1 VLFAHYFLKKF
12 FSYNSNTK
20 YLDKYQYFQENHIRI
35 DCIMQDKKLNSIKK
49 STKAEFKALTIKMVI
64 LIAATRIS
72 IALFENFF
80 APNLGLKHNHLLIG
94 ESMMTIVVS
103 FVVISS
109 IRGVLKRIPT
119 KIPAHLVA
127 SISFFSIIIISLI
140 ASLILLYIWGVS
152 PQTILVGGGVAAIVV
167 GLGVSTIMGNI
178 LSGAL
183 MLTTFPAKIGDSIYI
198 VNDNVHGTIE
208 EISALYTKIN
218 TADGTEYIVP
228 NSAIIQGNVRLIKEE
243 PLRTLLPYV
252 EGDKI
257 ELSNG
262 SEKFSGVVIKI
273 TSRFTTIMDNDNEI
287 IVANRSIFEGNTIII
302 KKSKTGTT

>member
-1 VLFAHYFLKKF
+1 MLFAHYFLKKF

-35 DCIMQDKKLNSIKK
+35 DCIMDAQKINSKK
-49 STKAEFKALTIKMVI
+49 STKSEFKILAVKLVI
-64 LIAATRIS
+64 LIVVARVS
-72 IALFENFF
+72 IALFEIFF
-80 APNLGLKHNHLLIG
+80 APNLGLGHNHLLIG
-94 ESMMTIVVS
+94 ETMATVAVS
-103 FVVISS
+103 FIVISS

-119 KIPAHLVA
+119 KIPAHLVS

-140 ASLILLYIWGVS
+140 ASLMLLYIWGVS

-167 GLGVSTIMGNI
+167 GLGVSTIVGNI

-183 MLTTFPAKIGDSIYI
+183 MLTTFPAKIGDSIFL

-218 TADGTEYIVP
+218 TEDGTEYIVP
-228 NSAIIQGNVRLIKEE
+228 NSAIIQGTIRIIKEE
-243 PLRTLLPYV
+243 PVSTHLPYV
-252 EGDKI
+252 KGDKI

-262 SEKFSGVVIKI
+262 SEKFSGVVTKI
-273 TSRFTTIMDNDNEI
+273 TSRFTTILDGDNEI
-287 IVANRSIFEGNTIII
+287 IVANRSILEGTSIII
-302 KKSKTGTT
+302 RKSKTGTTP

>member
-1 VLFAHYFLKKF
+1 
-12 FSYNSNTK
+12 
-20 YLDKYQYFQENHIRI
+20 
-35 DCIMQDKKLNSIKK
+35 MQDQKITSSKK
-49 STKAEFKALTIKMVI
+49 STQAEFKALVIKLVI
-64 LIAATRIS
+64 LIATVRIS
-72 IALFENFF
+72 IALFEDFF
-80 APNLGLKHNHLLIG
+80 APNLGLRHNHILIG
-94 ESMMTIVVS
+94 ETMATIVVS
-103 FVVISS
+103 FIVITS
-109 IRGVLKRIPT
+109 IRGVLKRAPT
-119 KIPAHLVA
+119 KIPAHLIA

-167 GLGVSTIMGNI
+167 GLGVSTIVGNI

-262 SEKFSGVVIKI
+262 SEKFSGIVTKI
-273 TSRFTTIMDNDNEI
+273 TSRFTTILDSDKEI
-287 IVANRSIFEGNTIII
+287 IVANRSILEGTSIII
-302 KKSKTGTT
+302 KKSKTAST